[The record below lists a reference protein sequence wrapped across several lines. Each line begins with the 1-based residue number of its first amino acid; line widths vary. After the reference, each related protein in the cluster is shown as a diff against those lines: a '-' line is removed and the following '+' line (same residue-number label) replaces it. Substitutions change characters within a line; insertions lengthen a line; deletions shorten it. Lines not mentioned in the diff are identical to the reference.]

1 MPDDT
6 TDSTLQS
13 FMHSKSNRHRVS
25 QGEYVNAEEV
35 KTKVIEDIN
44 FLRGRISHIKHSK
57 FVTPNSSIL
66 KTYESMLQSRESV
79 LSWLLEGDH
88 QGCDKKSQSG

>member
-1 MPDDT
+1 MPDNLT
-6 TDSTLQS
+6 NRTLPN
-13 FMHSKSNRHRVS
+13 FVHYRSNRHRVS
-25 QGEYVNAEEV
+25 QGQYVNPDEV
-35 KTKVIEDIN
+35 KIKVIEDIN

-79 LSWLLEGDH
+79 LSWLLENDYEE
-88 QGCDKKSQSG
+88 CDKRSHSG